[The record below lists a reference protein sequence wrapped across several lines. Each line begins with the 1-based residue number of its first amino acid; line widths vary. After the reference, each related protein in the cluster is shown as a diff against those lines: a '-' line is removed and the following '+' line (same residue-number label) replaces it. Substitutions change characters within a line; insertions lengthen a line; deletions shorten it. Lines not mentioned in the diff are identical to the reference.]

1 MKKIYYII
9 IALFFTISTFAQ
21 ITDLQS
27 EIDSLVDVLVKERRQ
42 WNEASEKLIV
52 IGEPAADKLLE
63 ALMNKSLDSWARR
76 KAAMTLS
83 GINADQI
90 ITPCLN
96 VFTDESEEIAVRRNA
111 CNALASVNLDKQE
124 NLFLFYAKN
133 NNSDIRNVCYQRLG
147 QIGSEKAIKF
157 LISEVDK
164 QQDMGKWII
173 LHILESFDTKE
184 VNEKFIHAL
193 CDDNWWMINEY
204 ARNILIK
211 RGDDVVEPL
220 QKVLDNQENPEFVR
234 WKAIWVI
241 KDLESPKRNEILK
254 NALKDENWFIRNEA
268 EVALKKEK

>member
-9 IALFFTISTFAQ
+9 IAVFFTISTFAQ
-21 ITDLQS
+21 TNDLQS
-27 EIDSLVDVLVKERRQ
+27 EVDSLVDVLVKERRQ

-96 VFTDESEEIAVRRNA
+96 VFTDESEYVSVRINA
-111 CNALASVNLDKQE
+111 CKALSSVNLNKYED
-124 NLFLFYAKN
+124 LFLLYAKN
-133 NNSDIRNVCYQRLG
+133 DNSDIRNVCYQRLG

-157 LISEVDK
+157 LTSEVDK

-173 LHILESFDTKE
+173 LHILEPFDTQE
-184 VNEKFIHAL
+184 VNEKFINAL

-204 ARNILIK
+204 ARNTLIK
-211 RGDDVVEPL
+211 RGNDVLEPI
-220 QKVLDNQENPEFVR
+220 QEILENTENNEFIR

-241 KDLESPKRNEILK
+241 KDLESPQRIKILQK
-254 NALKDENWFIRNEA
+254 ALEDESWFIRNEA